1 MTNKKVA
8 VEANLSN
15 IRNYLSQQGYDCVQL
30 NNEQS
35 SGAQGCDAIVISG
48 GDQNL
53 MGIQDATTK
62 VPVINAHGLT
72 PQEVAERL
80 QQQQQ

>member
-30 NNEQS
+30 NEQS

-48 GDQNL
+48 ADQNI
-53 MGIQDATTK
+53 MGIQDVTSK
-62 VPVINAHGLT
+62 VPVINANGMT
-72 PQEVAERL
+72 PQQVAERL
-80 QQQQQ
+80 QQEQQ

>member
-15 IRNYLSQQGYDCVQL
+15 VRNYLSQQGYDCVQL
-30 NNEQS
+30 NEQTS
-35 SGAQGCDAIVISG
+35 SAQGCDAIVISG
-48 GDQNL
+48 ADKNI
-53 MGIQDATTK
+53 MGIQDVTTK
-62 VPVINAHGLT
+62 VPVINADGLT
-72 PQEVAERL
+72 PQEIADRL

>member
-30 NNEQS
+30 NEQS
-35 SGAQGCDAIVISG
+35 AGAACDAIVISG
-48 GDQNL
+48 ADQNL